1 MGENLETITLKIDG
15 RDIKTTK
22 GISVLEAALKGGI
35 YIPHL
40 CHHPNLRP
48 VAACRLCLVEIEG
61 IPGVNP
67 SCITPAAEGMVVKTK
82 SPTIDKLRFMA
93 MELMLANH
101 PLDCS
106 TCPKYLSCELQ
117 SLKQFIGITE
127 ELRVKRWSGSF
138 PVVTSNPLF
147 VHDFQRCVLCG
158 RCVRACH
165 EMRGAGVL
173 SFIGRGNETKIGT
186 AYDRSLAEA
195 GCRFC
200 GACVEVCSTGALRD
214 KEGIIDSK
222 KGKKG
227 SLVPC
232 KYACPVGVD
241 VPRYI
246 RLITQGKYDESYAV
260 VREKLPLP
268 SVCSYICLSFC
279 EAECRRGQVNEPVGI
294 RALKKF
300 VSEHHGDLWKQNIKT
315 PEPTGKKVAIVGAG
329 PAGLT
334 AAYYLARKGHET
346 TIFEQSAFA
355 GGILRQ
361 AISRK
366 RLPQKALDEDIEEI
380 VKAGVNL
387 KLNSPVSEPTKLTEQ
402 GFDAVLVTT
411 GSSFVGT
418 CPLELSQV
426 GATTATASVEENVFA
441 GGDALIGGI
450 SEDFIRQEK
459 EGDDFFNQMVDQMVQ
474 YRGDSSRSAV
484 RAIASGRKAA
494 QEVDRY
500 LGGNGNIDE
509 VLVVPEKAGPYIGR
523 SEDFAELARLTTP
536 YYSPPPQFAG
546 LNEAEPALTEEE
558 AKAEAGRCL
567 QCDLR
572 FNIETVKFW
581 ADYLS
586 Q

>member
-1 MGENLETITLKIDG
+1 MEDNLEKINLKIDG
-15 RDIKTTK
+15 KDVTAVK
-22 GISVLEAALKGGI
+22 GSTVLEAALKSGI

-48 VAACRLCLVEIEG
+48 MAACRLCVVEIEG
-61 IPGVNP
+61 IEGIKT
-67 SCITPAAEGMVVKTK
+67 SCTTPAEEGMVIKTK
-82 SPTIDKLRFMA
+82 SPNIDKIRFVA
-93 MELMLANH
+93 MELMLSNH

-127 ELRVKRWSGSF
+127 ELRVKRWPGSF
-138 PVVTSNPLF
+138 PVISNNPLF

-165 EMRGAGVL
+165 EMRGIGVL
-173 SFIGRGNETKIGT
+173 SFIGRANDVKIGT
-186 AYDRSLAEA
+186 AYDRSLADA

-214 KEGIIDSK
+214 KEGIIDPK
-222 KGKKG
+222 KGKRA
-227 SLVPC
+227 SLIPC
-232 KYACPVGVD
+232 KYACPAGVD
-241 VPRYI
+241 VPRYV
-246 RLITQGKYDESYAV
+246 RLVNEGKYDESYAV

-279 EAECRRGQVNEPVGI
+279 EAECRRNHVNEAVGI

-300 VSEHHGDLWKQNIKT
+300 VSERHGDLWKKNIK
-315 PEPTGKKVAIVGAG
+315 PAKPTGKKVAIIGAG

-334 AAYYLARKGHET
+334 AGYYLVRKGHEVT
-346 TIFEQSAFA
+346 VFEQSSSA

-366 RLPQKALDEDIEEI
+366 RLPMKALNEDITEI
-380 VKAGVNL
+380 VNAGVNI
-387 KLNSPVSEPTKLTEQ
+387 KYNTAVDEPDKLTEQ

-418 CPLELSQV
+418 CPLETSKV
-426 GATTATASVEENVFA
+426 GAAAAPARANVFT
-441 GGDALIGGI
+441 GGDALLGGI
-450 SEDFIRQEK
+450 SEDFIRKQK
-459 EGDDFFNQMVDQMVQ
+459 DEGNFFDQMVDQMAQ
-474 YRGDSSRSAV
+474 YRGDSARSAV

-494 QEVDRY
+494 QDVDRY
-500 LGGNGNIDE
+500 LGGDGNIDE
-509 VLVVPEKAGPYIGR
+509 VLVAPEPHNPCIGR
-523 SEDFAELARLTTP
+523 KENFASLPRNTAP
-536 YYSPPPQFAG
+536 YKAPSPQFAG
-546 LNEAEPALTEEE
+546 LDDAEPLMTEEE
-558 AKAEAGRCL
+558 ARAEAGRCL

-572 FNIETVKFW
+572 FDIETVKFW

>member
-1 MGENLETITLKIDG
+1 MGDNLEKINLKIDG
-15 RDIKTTK
+15 KDVVADK
-22 GISVLEAALKGGI
+22 GCSILEASLKGGI

-40 CHHPNLRP
+40 CHHPNLHP
-48 VAACRLCLVEIEG
+48 IAVCRLCMVEIEG
-61 IPGVNP
+61 VPGVKT
-67 SCITPAAEGMVVKTK
+67 SCTTPAADGMVIKTK
-82 SPTIDKLRFMA
+82 SPIIDKIRFTA

-117 SLKQFIGITE
+117 SLKQYIGITE
-127 ELRVKRWSGSF
+127 ELRVKRWPGAFSVIS
-138 PVVTSNPLF
+138 SNPLF
-147 VHDFQRCVLCG
+147 VHDLQRCVLCG

-165 EMRGAGVL
+165 EMRGTGVL
-173 SFIGRGNETKIGT
+173 SFIGRANDVKIGT
-186 AYDRSLAEA
+186 AYDRPLTEA

-214 KEGIIDSK
+214 KEGIIDPK

-227 SLVPC
+227 SLIPC
-232 KYACPVGVD
+232 KYACPAGVD
-241 VPRYI
+241 VPRYV
-246 RLITQGKYDESYAV
+246 RLVAEGKYDESYAV

-279 EAECRRGQVNEPVGI
+279 EAECRRSHVNEAVGI

-300 VSEHHGDLWKQNIKT
+300 VSEHHTDLWKQNIKPAT
-315 PEPTGKKVAIVGAG
+315 PTGKKVAIIGAG

-334 AAYYLARKGHET
+334 AGYYLVRKGHEV
-346 TIFEQSAFA
+346 TIFEQSGFA

-366 RLPQKALDEDIEEI
+366 RLPMKALNEDIEEI
-380 VKAGVNL
+380 IKAGVNI
-387 KLNSPVSEPTKLTEQ
+387 KFDTAVDDPAKLTEQ
-402 GFDAVLVTT
+402 GYDAVLATT

-418 CPLELSQV
+418 CPL
-426 GATTATASVEENVFA
+426 ATSTVSAAAAAPTKANVFT
-441 GGDALIGGI
+441 GGDALLGGI
-450 SEDFIRQEK
+450 SEDFIRNQKDGEN
-459 EGDDFFNQMVDQMVQ
+459 FFNQMVDQMAQ
-474 YRGDSSRSAV
+474 YRGDSARSAV
-484 RAIASGRKAA
+484 KAIASGRKAA
-494 QEVDRY
+494 QDVDKY
-500 LGGNGNIDE
+500 LGGDGNIE
-509 VLVVPEKAGPYIGR
+509 EYLIVPEKANPYIGR
-523 SEDFAELARLTTP
+523 KENFAELPRNTAP
-536 YYSPPPQFAG
+536 YKSPSPQFAG
-546 LNEAEPALTEEE
+546 LDDAEPALTEEE

-572 FNIETVKFW
+572 FDIENVKFW